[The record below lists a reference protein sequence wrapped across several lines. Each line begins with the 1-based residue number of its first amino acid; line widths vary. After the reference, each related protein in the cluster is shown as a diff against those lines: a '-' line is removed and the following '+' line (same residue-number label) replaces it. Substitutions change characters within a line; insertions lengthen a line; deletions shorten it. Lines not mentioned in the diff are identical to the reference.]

1 MYLAT
6 RARLYVAA
14 AALVFAAALPA
25 SAQDIAAS
33 HLKAARAA
41 ISAIGATDGFDGILP
56 QAAAALKA
64 ELIQKN
70 PDLADLINA
79 TVDEKTLELASRR
92 SDLER
97 EAATIYARV
106 FSEEALNDIA
116 QFYNSETGKK
126 LLADGPIVSRQLSQ
140 AADIWQRGV
149 ARDLGQSVGEQI
161 QAIIDSKKPAEGGE
175 GGQANQ

>member
-1 MYLAT
+1 M
-6 RARLYVAA
+6 
-14 AALVFAAALPA
+14 
-25 SAQDIAAS
+25 
-33 HLKAARAA
+33 
-41 ISAIGATDGFDGILP
+41 
-56 QAAAALKA
+56 
-64 ELIQKN
+64 
-70 PDLADLINA
+70 
-79 TVDEKTLELASRR
+79 
-92 SDLER
+92 
-97 EAATIYARV
+97 

-126 LLADGPIVSRQLSQ
+126 LLSDGPIVSRQLSQ